1 VLPNLDQIILTFG
14 YLAVFGIVFAES
26 GLLVGFFLPGD
37 SLLFTAGFLTSQP
50 DMFRKI
56 GSDPMNPLLLA
67 LGAFAFAVIGDSV
80 GYAFG
85 SRVGRR
91 LFQHEDSL
99 LFHKRHLL
107 RAEAFY
113 EKHGGKAIVLARF
126 MPVVRTFAPI
136 VAGMGKMRYERF
148 LAYNVI
154 GGALWGAGV
163 SMAGYYFGR
172 WLVETLG
179 IAPENVDKILLPVIA
194 LIIVASV
201 APPAIHLWRESGD
214 DIRAWVRR
222 RLAGSRV

>member
-50 DMFRKI
+50 ELFRKI
-56 GSDPMNPLLLA
+56 GSEPMNPWVLA

-91 LFQHEDSL
+91 LFQREDSIV
-99 LFHKRHLL
+99 FHKKHLL

-136 VAGMGKMRYERF
+136 VAGMGSMRYDRF
-148 LAYNVI
+148 LAFNVI
-154 GGALWGAGV
+154 GGALWGSGV
-163 SMAGYYFGR
+163 SLSGYYFGR

-179 IAPENVDKILLPVIA
+179 IDPKQVDKILLPVIA

-201 APPAIHLWRESGD
+201 APAAIHLWRESGD
-214 DIRAWVRR
+214 EIRAWVRR
-222 RLAGSRV
+222 RLAGSGA